1 LLFIYFTYLYRVHKT
16 TKMVTMKLTWQILFA
31 ISAAAV
37 FFALLLDLQPLYL
50 TAKPLLMITL
60 LLYFLSASSGFPRWR
75 WMVVAALVF
84 SWAGDVFLIWDNM
97 FIFGLVAFLIAHL
110 FYIIAYHQTGAAK
123 GELRPL
129 DIIKFLLLGS
139 ILIWLIYPGLGSMM
153 LPVLVYALVLL
164 GMGIWAHKRR
174 GSTSANSFTLVSI
187 GVVLFVISD
196 GMIAVNK
203 FAFEIPAERILIMST
218 YMTAQYL
225 IVRGLLSH
233 ESV

>member
-1 LLFIYFTYLYRVHKT
+1 
-16 TKMVTMKLTWQILFA
+16 MKPNWQILFA

-50 TAKPLLMITL
+50 AAKPLLMITL

-75 WMVVAALVF
+75 WFVVAALVF

-97 FIFGLVAFLIAHL
+97 FIFGLIAFLIAHL

-153 LPVLVYALVLL
+153 LPVLVYALVLV

-174 GSTSANSFTLVSI
+174 GATCAKSFTLVSI
-187 GVVLFVISD
+187 GVILFVMSD

-218 YMTAQYL
+218 YMAAQYL
-225 IVRGLLSH
+225 IVRGLLIH